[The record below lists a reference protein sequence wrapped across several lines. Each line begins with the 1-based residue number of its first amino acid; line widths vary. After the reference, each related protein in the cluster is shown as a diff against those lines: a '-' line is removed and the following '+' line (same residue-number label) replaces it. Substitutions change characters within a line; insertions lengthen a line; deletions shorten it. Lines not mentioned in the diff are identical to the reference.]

1 MVHTR
6 LRYIEVKV
14 CKTVNPA
21 CSRQHSHPENLLFFT
36 SSTSVVMSTLE
47 EPPVVNGPT
56 AEVKAEEEQKDPAD
70 LEREFQEKSKQ
81 YLVEQTSHVIIPL
94 FAQWFDINKVHS
106 IEEKLFP
113 DFFLE
118 NAVKLP
124 HKTRDV
130 YVNMRDFIIN
140 VYRLNPKEYLSIT
153 AVRRNLAGDVTTIIR
168 VHQFLEKW
176 GLINYQIDPRTK
188 PLVVGPQYTG
198 HFQITMDTP
207 TGLVPMI
214 PGGDSNKR
222 DKAASKPVKHQP
234 LNVEVRKNIYTTDS
248 RKQFAPNTV
257 VQYFCNMCGKDTT
270 EVRYHN
276 LKIKTYSHNPSLT
289 VNNTLV
295 LCTVCFDQGLF
306 PQNFQ
311 TLDFVQLKKNQEAGD
326 WTEHEVLLLLEGID
340 MFATFDAP
348 PVNGNVP
355 GSITNH
361 TQQWEKIAEHVGTK
375 SREQCVLKFI
385 QLPIEDKYLNKLV
398 HEDEETL
405 SPQTPQVDE
414 TVIQK
419 VVRLL
424 LESNEG
430 KSMLK
435 ENSEQ
440 LKKNAEDDQLQL
452 VQQIAELM
460 VEKVDLKLQ
469 KIDALQL
476 LVMRV
481 ENQLNMERKQVLI
494 ERWAQFEK
502 VEKLKQQRPDL
513 ALVLDDLMAPVKI
526 TEINK
531 ALHPVRLD
539 DVLESAM
546 DLDATPDEEKEKLP
560 VSVVSPKTYQ
570 YWSG

>member
-1 MVHTR
+1 
-6 LRYIEVKV
+6 
-14 CKTVNPA
+14 
-21 CSRQHSHPENLLFFT
+21 
-36 SSTSVVMSTLE
+36 MSALE

-56 AEVKAEEEQKDPAD
+56 PEVKSEEEQKDPAD

-81 YLVEQTSHVIIPL
+81 YLVEQTNHVIIPL

-118 NAVKLP
+118 NAIKLP
-124 HKTRDV
+124 HKTREI

-153 AVRRNLAGDVTTIIR
+153 AVRRNLAGDITTIIR

-188 PLVVGPQYTG
+188 PLIVGPQYTG

-214 PGGDSNKR
+214 PGGDANKR
-222 DKAASKPVKHQP
+222 DKSASKPIKHQP

-276 LKIKTYSHNPSLT
+276 LKIKTYTHNPSLT

-311 TLDFVQLKKNQEAGD
+311 TLDFVQLKKSQEAGD

-340 MFATFDAP
+340 MYATFDAP
-348 PVNGNVP
+348 PVNGNAP

-398 HEDEETL
+398 HEDEGAL

-414 TVIQK
+414 TIIQK
-419 VVRLL
+419 VVRQL

-430 KSMLK
+430 KQLLQQNLEM
-435 ENSEQ
+435 

-452 VQQIAELM
+452 VNQIAELM

-513 ALVLDDLMAPVKI
+513 ASVLDDLMAPVKI

-531 ALHPVRLD
+531 ALHPVRLE
-539 DVLESAM
+539 DVLNSAM
-546 DLDATPDEEKEKLP
+546 DLDATPEEEKEKLP